1 MLLGVLVLTYVRLKK
16 HCVARNTSI
25 RECLEFLCTK
35 GSFWSTMVVLAGIFV
50 ALNILNFAS
59 MWGIVRVWAAFVL
72 WFIVLAWFV
81 AFKTGTPAPA
91 TAPLDIPP

>member
-1 MLLGVLVLTYVRLKK
+1 M
-16 HCVARNTSI
+16 
-25 RECLEFLCTK
+25 
-35 GSFWSTMVVLAGIFV
+35 VLAGIFV

-72 WFIVLAWFV
+72 WFVVLAWFV

-91 TAPLDIPP
+91 TVSLDISP